1 MRLIPAI
8 RNTAIALLL
17 IVLALFGVIYAAM
30 NLAAQDSIENP
41 CGKFDWQNV
50 RLAPWSDLA
59 YIKVID
65 IQAPASSFHT
75 QMYDQ
80 QSLTQKQRNAWL
92 QNPVPPEDW
101 REYVQLQ
108 DAFAG
113 NDTELPA

>member
-17 IVLALFGVIYAAM
+17 IALALFGVIHAAV
-30 NLAAQDSIENP
+30 NRAAQVSIESP
-41 CGKFDWQNV
+41 CGKFDRQSV

-65 IQAPASSFHT
+65 IQAPASSFRT

-92 QNPVPPEDW
+92 QNPAYPEDW

-113 NDTELPA
+113 NDTEFPA